1 MIRKSLKLRKTDI
14 YVILIVMAVVYII
27 GNIVMVLATESDEK
41 VIEAG
46 TALAMASFIVYELMT
61 SIGGSYKRWFNIEV
75 SMGNTRKGFFVSQFI
90 ISVVRVALEY
100 ALLVILHFVNI
111 AIINKLYPGQEL
123 AFSFDIILFSIYVPV
138 VCLIFITFQM
148 LAGSAW
154 LKEKKIMLVFTWII
168 WMGICI
174 LPGRISDAVKD
185 DKNTALA
192 NVGHFFINI
201 FQNTNKIVIVL
212 AGLALS
218 LIMYA
223 AAYLMTRKQEVE
235 N

>member
-1 MIRKSLKLRKTDI
+1 
-14 YVILIVMAVVYII
+14 
-27 GNIVMVLATESDEK
+27 
-41 VIEAG
+41 
-46 TALAMASFIVYELMT
+46 
-61 SIGGSYKRWFNIEV
+61 
-75 SMGNTRKGFFVSQFI
+75 
-90 ISVVRVALEY
+90 
-100 ALLVILHFVNI
+100 
-111 AIINKLYPGQEL
+111 
-123 AFSFDIILFSIYVPV
+123 
-138 VCLIFITFQM
+138 M